1 MLESLNEYFAETRQS
16 VGWNVPAGGFFL
28 VVTLPFEFSMA
39 EAEICARDY
48 NVLVMPVASFSLTG
62 RPDNR
67 VRLSFSFAT
76 VDAIREGVHRFSRF
90 VNQRL
95 RQPGVPG

>member
-1 MLESLNEYFAETRQS
+1 
-16 VGWNVPAGGFFL
+16 
-28 VVTLPFEFSMA
+28 
-39 EAEICARDY
+39 
-48 NVLVMPVASFSLTG
+48 MPVASFSLTG
-62 RPDNR
+62 RPDSR

-76 VDAIREGVHRFSRF
+76 VDTIREGVHRFSRF